1 MLRIELIIKKL
12 TLLNTMKSLSI
23 KLFTL
28 LLLASLSV
36 SGCDSISKTAKGTAI
51 GATAGAL
58 AGAIIGKA
66 AGNTTTGAIAG
77 AAVGG
82 VTGAAIGNYMDRQS
96 RELEED
102 LEGAKVERVGEG
114 IKITFDSGIL
124 FALNSSELS
133 EASKKEISKLAEILQ
148 KYEDTNVMFAGY
160 TDSSGSDD
168 YNLKLSEERATS
180 VAEYAAFTGVD
191 ATRMTITG
199 YGETEPVSSNETA
212 EGRAE
217 NRRVE
222 IAIWANDKLKKAAEK
237 GEIE

>member
-1 MLRIELIIKKL
+1 
-12 TLLNTMKSLSI
+12 MKSLSI
-23 KLFTL
+23 KFLSLVL
-28 LLLASLSV
+28 LVALST
-36 SGCDSISKTAKGTAI
+36 SACDNISKAAKGTAI

-58 AGAIIGKA
+58 AGALIGKA

-82 VTGAAIGNYMDRQS
+82 ATGAVIGNYMDKQS

-124 FALNSSELS
+124 FAINSSELS
-133 EASKKEISKLAEILQ
+133 AVSKEEIAKLAEILQ

-160 TDSSGSDD
+160 TDNTGREE
-168 YNLKLSEERATS
+168 YNLELSEKRAS
-180 VAEYAAFTGVD
+180 AVAEYAAVTGVD
-191 ATRMTITG
+191 ASRMTITG
-199 YGETEPVSSNETA
+199 YGEAEPVASNETA
-212 EGRAE
+212 EGRSE

-222 IAIWANDKLKKAAEK
+222 VAIWANDKLKKAAEK
-237 GEIE
+237 GDID

>member
-1 MLRIELIIKKL
+1 
-12 TLLNTMKSLSI
+12 MKSISI

-28 LLLASLSV
+28 ILAAALTV
-36 SGCDSISKTAKGTAI
+36 SACDSLSKTAKGTAI

-82 VTGAAIGNYMDRQS
+82 ATGAAIGNYMDRQS
-96 RELEED
+96 REMEED

-114 IKITFDSGIL
+114 IKVTFDSGIL
-124 FALNSSELS
+124 FEVNSYQLS
-133 EASKKEISKLAEILQ
+133 EQSKEEIAKLSEILQ
-148 KYEDTNVMFAGY
+148 KYEDTNIMFAGH
-160 TDSSGSDD
+160 TDNTGTEE
-168 YNLKLSEERATS
+168 YNLELSEERAKA

-199 YGETEPVSSNETA
+199 YGESDPIADNSTID
-212 EGRAE
+212 GRAE

-222 IAIWANDKLKKAAEK
+222 VAIWANDKLKEAAKK

>member
-1 MLRIELIIKKL
+1 MKSISLKL
-12 TLLNTMKSLSI
+12 LTFFLATLLTIS
-23 KLFTL
+23 
-28 LLLASLSV
+28 A
-36 SGCDSISKTAKGTAI
+36 CDSISKTAKGTAI
-51 GATAGAL
+51 GAGAGAL
-58 AGAIIGKA
+58 AGAIIGKV
-66 AGNTTTGAIAG
+66 AGNTTTGAIVG

-82 VTGAAIGNYMDRQS
+82 ATGAAIGNYMDRQS

-124 FALNSSELS
+124 FELNSSKLS
-133 EASKKEISKLAEILQ
+133 DASKEEIAKLSEILQ

-160 TDSSGSDD
+160 TDSSGSEE
-168 YNLKLSEERATS
+168 YNLKLSEERAKS
-180 VAEYAAFTGVD
+180 VAEFAAFTGVD

-199 YGETEPVSSNETA
+199 YGEEDPIATNETA
-212 EGRAE
+212 DGRAE

>member
-1 MLRIELIIKKL
+1 
-12 TLLNTMKSLSI
+12 MKSISI

-28 LLLASLSV
+28 ILAAGLTISA
-36 SGCDSISKTAKGTAI
+36 CDSISKTAKGTAI
-51 GATAGAL
+51 GASAGAL

-82 VTGAAIGNYMDRQS
+82 ATGAAIGNYMDRQS
-96 RELEED
+96 REIEED

-114 IKITFDSGIL
+114 IKVTFDSGIL
-124 FALNSSELS
+124 FEINSYELS
-133 EASKKEISKLAEILQ
+133 EASKEEIAKLSEILK
-148 KYEDTNVMFAGY
+148 KYEDTNIMFAGH
-160 TDSSGSDD
+160 TDNTGREE
-168 YNLKLSEERATS
+168 YNLELSEERAKS
-180 VAEYAAFTGVD
+180 VAEYAAFTGVEP
-191 ATRMTITG
+191 TRMTITG
-199 YGETEPVSSNETA
+199 YGEENPVADNSTV

-222 IAIWANDKLKKAAEK
+222 VAIWANDKLKEAAEK

>member
-1 MLRIELIIKKL
+1 MR
-12 TLLNTMKSLSI
+12 TYSI

-28 LLLASLSV
+28 LLLTSLTFTA
-36 SGCDSISKTAKGTAI
+36 CDSISKTAKGTAI
-51 GATAGAL
+51 GASAGAL
-58 AGAIIGKA
+58 AGALIGKA

-82 VTGAAIGNYMDRQS
+82 ATGAVIGNYMDRQS

-114 IKITFDSGIL
+114 IKVTFDSGIL
-124 FALNSSELS
+124 FEINSYQLSDVSKEEIAKLS
-133 EASKKEISKLAEILQ
+133 EILE
-148 KYEDTNVMFAGY
+148 KYEDTNIMFAGY
-160 TDSSGSDD
+160 TDNTGREE
-168 YNLKLSEERATS
+168 YNLKLSEDRAKA

-199 YGETEPVSSNETA
+199 YGIADPVADNATA

-222 IAIWANDKLKKAAEK
+222 VAIWANDKLKKAAEK

>member
-1 MLRIELIIKKL
+1 
-12 TLLNTMKSLSI
+12 MKSLSI

-28 LLLASLSV
+28 IIV
-36 SGCDSISKTAKGTAI
+36 SALTISACDTISKTAKGTAI
-51 GATAGAL
+51 GAGAGAL
-58 AGAIIGKA
+58 AGALIGKA
-66 AGNTTTGAIAG
+66 AGNTTTGAIVG

-82 VTGAAIGNYMDRQS
+82 ASGAAIGNYMDRQS

-133 EASKKEISKLAEILQ
+133 AASKEEIAKLAEILQ

-160 TDSSGSDD
+160 TDSSGSDE
-168 YNLKLSEERATS
+168 YNLKLSEERAKS
-180 VAEYAAFTGVD
+180 VAEFAAFTGVD

-199 YGETEPVSSNETA
+199 YGEEDPVSTNETA

-222 IAIWANDKLKKAAEK
+222 IAIWANEKLKKAAEK

>member
-1 MLRIELIIKKL
+1 
-12 TLLNTMKSLSI
+12 MKSFSI

-28 LLLASLSV
+28 ILISALTITA
-36 SGCDSISKTAKGTAI
+36 CDSISKTAKGTAI
-51 GATAGAL
+51 GAGAGAL
-58 AGAIIGKA
+58 AGAIIGKV
-66 AGNTTTGAIAG
+66 AGNTTTGAIVG

-82 VTGAAIGNYMDRQS
+82 ASGAAIGNYMDRQS

-124 FALNSSELS
+124 FALNSSSLS
-133 EASKKEISKLAEILQ
+133 DASKEEIAKLAEILQ

-160 TDSSGSDD
+160 TDSSGSDE
-168 YNLKLSEERATS
+168 YNLKLSEERAKS
-180 VAEYAAFTGVD
+180 VAEFAAFTGVD

-199 YGETEPVSSNETA
+199 YGEENPVSSNETA

-222 IAIWANDKLKKAAEK
+222 VAIWANEKLKKAAEK

>member
-1 MLRIELIIKKL
+1 MR
-12 TLLNTMKSLSI
+12 TYSI

-28 LLLASLSV
+28 LLLVSLTFTA
-36 SGCDSISKTAKGTAI
+36 CDSISKTAKGTAI
-51 GATAGAL
+51 GASAGAL
-58 AGAIIGKA
+58 AGALIGKA

-82 VTGAAIGNYMDRQS
+82 ATGAVIGNYMDRQS

-114 IKITFDSGIL
+114 IKVTFDSGIL
-124 FALNSSELS
+124 FEINSYQLSDVSKEEIAKLS
-133 EASKKEISKLAEILQ
+133 EILE
-148 KYEDTNVMFAGY
+148 KYEDTNIMFAGY
-160 TDSSGSDD
+160 TDNTGREE
-168 YNLKLSEERATS
+168 YNLKLSEDRAKS

-199 YGETEPVSSNETA
+199 YGIADPVADNATA

-222 IAIWANDKLKKAAEK
+222 VAIWANDKLKKAAEK